1 MWTSFGTS
9 AMHANTVLLINVTQY
24 MAAINQLSKQYNNTQ
39 RNIFKNR
46 LLSSQEQVNL
56 SI

>member
-1 MWTSFGTS
+1 
-9 AMHANTVLLINVTQY
+9 MHANTVLIINVTQY
-24 MAAINQLSKQYNNTQ
+24 MAAINQLGKQYNNTQ

>member
-24 MAAINQLSKQYNNTQ
+24 MAAINQLGKQYNNTQ